1 VRGVENI
8 ARRVDTL
15 TSVDFARPR
24 EISSAAEGSRGGIL
38 NLITTLPE
46 MEALSGDWRELE
58 ARAAGSSNIFQ
69 TYGWCSAWAKNY
81 AKPRMA
87 NELCILTG
95 YQAGRLVFLWPLM
108 RTTTGP
114 VTILRWLS
122 EPFAQYGDILLAR
135 GADGRAWVRASLD
148 LIRRL
153 KGVDGIRL
161 RHVRADSTIFPFVN
175 GAFRRGGQSE
185 AAPFLD
191 LAAFATEDDY
201 EKRYGKEQRR
211 RRKRIRNELE
221 KTGPVN
227 FELMD
232 AGNGMDSA
240 IEEALK
246 EKRQWLSARGL
257 YSRPIACSLIGQF
270 LRELS
275 HARTNSPAVVTSRLT
290 AGERTVSWEIGLRFG
305 GTHFGFITAHDT
317 MLTDASPARLHMDL
331 SQRQAI
337 KDGMNIFDL
346 MVPADPHKESWSNG
360 QVDVHDFHLPTSTA
374 GRLYG
379 RLYLEW
385 FRPLMRKA
393 YYRASPALRRP
404 FTAWAL
410 G

>member
-1 VRGVENI
+1 
-8 ARRVDTL
+8 
-15 TSVDFARPR
+15 
-24 EISSAAEGSRGGIL
+24 
-38 NLITTLPE
+38 
-46 MEALSGDWRELE
+46 
-58 ARAAGSSNIFQ
+58 
-69 TYGWCSAWAKNY
+69 
-81 AKPRMA
+81 
-87 NELCILTG
+87 
-95 YQAGRLVFLWPLM
+95 
-108 RTTTGP
+108 
-114 VTILRWLS
+114 
-122 EPFAQYGDILLAR
+122 
-135 GADGRAWVRASLD
+135 
-148 LIRRL
+148 
-153 KGVDGIRL
+153 
-161 RHVRADSTIFPFVN
+161 VRADSIIFPFVN

-201 EKRYGKEQRR
+201 EKRYCKEQRR

-221 KTGPVN
+221 KTGPVT
-227 FELMD
+227 FELME
-232 AGNGMDSA
+232 AGNGMDRA
-240 IEEALK
+240 IEEALT

-275 HARTNSPAVVTSRLT
+275 RARTNSPAVVTSRLT

-317 MLTDASPARLHMDL
+317 MLTAASPARLHMDL

-337 KDGMNIFDL
+337 KDGMQIFDL
-346 MVPADPHKESWSNG
+346 MVPADPHKDSWSNG
-360 QVDVHDFHLPTSTA
+360 QVDVHDFHLPISTA

-385 FRPLMRKA
+385 FRPLMREA
-393 YYRASPALRRP
+393 YYRASPAFRRP